1 MKRTDKLLILTLL
14 LVIPLNLSFS
24 PQIAIAHQ
32 LRETTRKKGSIPTK
46 AKTETD
52 TLITN
57 FDDPETNTTVYTLPV
72 DHYETLVKAD
82 FLYRQGNK
90 EAAEELYRKVK
101 APFESHEN
109 TMFPEPINN
118 AKNLSTE
125 IQTQWEETKK
135 AADKND
141 NLEMLQEFV
150 AQHSEFVPGHLL
162 LAKILQKN
170 KKETEALQVLEKAA
184 SLFPD
189 SAEIVEVHVKALRK
203 EKDYL
208 KASIA
213 ARQFFLVNPD
223 SPEAEKFEE
232 IADKNFNKF
241 HNNIKG
247 QMLGKG
253 IFGTALRVGGCALLG
268 NCDVVGIAVGE
279 AIKMS
284 SLMLQGESGLG
295 SQAAEFY
302 KKKLTLLEDKKVV
315 KYITNI
321 GNPIA
326 ELMGRDD
333 FEYEFYVVRDDSLNA
348 FVLPGGKVFVNTGA
362 ILNTNSEAELAGLIA
377 HEVAH
382 AVLSH
387 GFQRI
392 VTNNLY
398 DSAGQII
405 NEAFKIDI
413 PIGSIVT
420 SLIGLQYSRSNEC
433 QADLLGT
440 RVLATAGYAADGLR
454 NFMVTVDKKYGNT
467 GPLSFLSTHPAS
479 DDRVEYLE
487 QLIEH
492 NGYNRYAFEGVE
504 KHREIQENLKSKID

>member
-1 MKRTDKLLILTLL
+1 MKKRHKLFTLTLL
-14 LVIPLNLSFS
+14 LVTLMKIGFS
-24 PQIAIAHQ
+24 WQIAIAHQ
-32 LRETTRKKGSIPTK
+32 PQETTRKTRSIPTTVE
-46 AKTETD
+46 TETD
-52 TLITN
+52 PRITN
-57 FDDPETNTTVYTLPV
+57 FDNPETNTTVYTEPV
-72 DHYETLVKAD
+72 DNYETLVKAD
-82 FLYRQGNK
+82 FLYQQGDRK
-90 EAAEELYRKVK
+90 AAEKLYRKVK
-101 APFESHEN
+101 APFESHQN
-109 TMFPEPINN
+109 TMFPDPINN
-118 AKNLSTE
+118 AENLSSE
-125 IQTQWEETKK
+125 IQTQWEKTKK
-135 AADKND
+135 AADKKD

-150 AQHSEFVPGHLL
+150 AQHPEFVPGHLL
-162 LAKILQKN
+162 LAKTLQKN
-170 KKETEALQVLEKAA
+170 KKEKEAFQVLEKAA
-184 SLFPD
+184 SLFPY

-213 ARQFFLVNPD
+213 ARQFVLVNPD
-223 SPEAEKFEE
+223 SPEAENFQE
-232 IADKNFNKF
+232 IADENFNKF

-253 IFGTALRVGGCALLG
+253 IFGTALRVGSCALLG

-279 AIKMS
+279 AIKMGG
-284 SLMLQGESGLG
+284 LMLQGESGLG
-295 SQAAEFY
+295 SQAAKFY
-302 KKKLTLLEDKKVV
+302 KKKLTLVEDKKVV

-321 GNPIA
+321 GNSIA

-405 NEAFKIDI
+405 SEALKTDI
-413 PIGSIVT
+413 PTGSIVT
-420 SLIGLQYSRSNEC
+420 NLIGLQYSRSNER

-454 NFMVTVDKKYGNT
+454 NFMVTVDKKDGNT

-504 KHREIQENLKSKID
+504 KHREIQENLK

>member
-1 MKRTDKLLILTLL
+1 MKITYKLFILTLF
-14 LVIPLNLSFS
+14 LVVPLKIGFS
-24 PQIAIAHQ
+24 RQIAIAHQ
-32 LRETTRKKGSIPTK
+32 VQETTRKTDSIPTK
-46 AKTETD
+46 IKIKTNTR
-52 TLITN
+52 ITN
-57 FDDPETNTTVYTLPV
+57 LENSETNTTVYIESL
-72 DHYETLVKAD
+72 DNYETLVKAD
-82 FLYRQGNK
+82 FLYQQGDR

-101 APFESHEN
+101 APFEYHQN
-109 TMFPEPINN
+109 TMFPDPINN
-118 AKNLSTE
+118 VENLSTE

-135 AADKND
+135 AAEKRG
-141 NLEMLQEFV
+141 NLKMLQEFV
-150 AQHSEFVPGHLL
+150 VQHPEFVPGHLL
-162 LAKILQKN
+162 LAKTLQKN
-170 KKETEALQVLEKAA
+170 KREKEAFQVLEKAA

-203 EKDYL
+203 KKDYL

-223 SPEAEKFEE
+223 YPEAEKFQE

-253 IFGTALRVGGCALLG
+253 IFGTALRVGSCALLG
-268 NCDVVGIAVGE
+268 NCDVVETAVGE

-302 KKKLTLLEDKKVV
+302 KKKLTLLEDKEVV

-321 GNPIA
+321 GDTIA

-333 FEYEFYVVRDDSLNA
+333 FEYEFYVVQDDSLNA

-405 NEAFKIDI
+405 SETFKTDI
-413 PIGSIVT
+413 PIGNILT
-420 SLIGLQYSRSNEC
+420 NLIGLQYSRSNER
-433 QADLLGT
+433 QADILGT

-467 GPLSFLSTHPAS
+467 GSLSFLSTHPAS

-487 QLIEH
+487 QLIKH
-492 NGYNRYAFEGVE
+492 NGYNRYAFEGVK

>member
-1 MKRTDKLLILTLL
+1 MKKTHKLFTLTLL
-14 LVIPLNLSFS
+14 LVTLMKIGFS
-24 PQIAIAHQ
+24 WQIAIAHQ
-32 LRETTRKKGSIPTK
+32 PQETTRKTRSIPTTVE
-46 AKTETD
+46 TETD
-52 TLITN
+52 PRITN
-57 FDDPETNTTVYTLPV
+57 FDNPETNTTVYTEPV
-72 DHYETLVKAD
+72 DNYETLVKAD
-82 FLYRQGNK
+82 FLYQQGDRK
-90 EAAEELYRKVK
+90 AAEKLYRKVK
-101 APFESHEN
+101 APFESHQN
-109 TMFPEPINN
+109 TMFRDPINN
-118 AKNLSTE
+118 AENLSSE
-125 IQTQWEETKK
+125 IQTQWEKTKK
-135 AADKND
+135 AADKKD

-150 AQHSEFVPGHLL
+150 AQHQEFVPGHLL
-162 LAKILQKN
+162 LAKTLQKN
-170 KKETEALQVLEKAA
+170 KKEKEAFQVLEKAA
-184 SLFPD
+184 SLFPY
-189 SAEIVEVHVKALRK
+189 SAEIVEVHVKALKK
-203 EKDYL
+203 EKNYL

-213 ARQFFLVNPD
+213 ARQFVLVNPE
-223 SPEAEKFEE
+223 SPEAEKFQE
-232 IADKNFNKF
+232 IADENFDKF
-241 HNNIKG
+241 QNNIKG

-253 IFGTALRVGGCALLG
+253 IFGTAIRVGSCALLG

-279 AIKMS
+279 AIKMG

-295 SQAAEFY
+295 SRAAESY
-302 KKKLTLLEDKKVV
+302 KKKLSLVEDEEVV
-315 KYITNI
+315 EYVTKM
-321 GNPIA
+321 GNSIA
-326 ELMGRDD
+326 ELTGRDD

-504 KHREIQENLKSKID
+504 KHREIQENLK